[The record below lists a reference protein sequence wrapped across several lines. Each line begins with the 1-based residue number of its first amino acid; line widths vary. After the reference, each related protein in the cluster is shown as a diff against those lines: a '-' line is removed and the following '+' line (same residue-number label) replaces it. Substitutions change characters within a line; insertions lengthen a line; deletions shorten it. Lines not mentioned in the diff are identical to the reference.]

1 MICVYSKGQLKNHVH
16 TLRCLKAAI
25 FFVGEIK
32 RKLTLFGWFCDSTH
46 QQARR
51 QLLKKIIASTVNMQS

>member
-1 MICVYSKGQLKNHVH
+1 MICVYSKGQMKNHVH

-25 FFVGEIK
+25 FLSG
-32 RKLTLFGWFCDSTH
+32 KLKESLFGWFCDSTH

-51 QLLKKIIASTVNMQS
+51 QLLKKIITSTVNMQS